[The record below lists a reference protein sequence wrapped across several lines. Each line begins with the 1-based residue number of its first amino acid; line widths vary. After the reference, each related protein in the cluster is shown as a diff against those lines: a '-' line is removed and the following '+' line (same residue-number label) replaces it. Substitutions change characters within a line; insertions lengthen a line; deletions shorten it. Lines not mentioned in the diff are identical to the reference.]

1 MDKAVQ
7 FSSKRFVKARTI
19 AMICFAILMSI
30 MLCGW
35 VLLFFHKIRNRSRG
49 HRPRSVEDNE
59 PTTGNRNHQ
68 QEDIEMIQV
77 NI

>member
-7 FSSKRFVKARTI
+7 FSSNRFVKARSI
-19 AMICFAILMSI
+19 AMICFAIFMSI

-35 VLLFFHKIRNRSRG
+35 VLFFFHKIRNRARR
-49 HRPRSVEDNE
+49 HRPRSEEDNE
-59 PTTGNRNHQ
+59 PTTGNRNNQ
-68 QEDIEMIQV
+68 QEDIEMMQD

>member
-7 FSSKRFVKARTI
+7 FSSKRFVKARTL

-49 HRPRSVEDNE
+49 HRSRSVEDNE
-59 PTTGNRNHQ
+59 PTHGNREHP
-68 QEDIEMIQV
+68 QEEMIQV
-77 NI
+77 NV